1 MSQKRGRRY
10 KNQPALY
17 DDLKRSLDLTLTP
30 TGKKGLEQRARE
42 WNLSKSELIE
52 RIGRG
57 IIPLPS
63 PQEVERMGEYSIKKM
78 PSSDTNSASEGISN
92 DSRKPKEVQAL
103 INSALGLKARY

>member
-17 DDLKRSLDLTLTP
+17 DELKSSLDLTLTP
-30 TGKKGLEQRARE
+30 TGKKGLEQQARK

-63 PQEVERMGEYSIKKM
+63 PQEVERMGEYSPKKM
-78 PSSDTNSASEGISN
+78 LLSGTNLADEGISSS
-92 DSRKPKEVQAL
+92 SRKPKEVQAL
-103 INSALGLKARY
+103 INSALGLTTR